1 MRVIDATENQMIGH
15 LADITLTGLRMD
27 SQNPIKV
34 SKEYRLRIYTTS
46 DVADK
51 DYIEFGARTRW
62 CNVDPVDPG
71 VYDIGFE
78 IIKITPHDSEIV
90 KHIMDKYSSNKIR
103 SCSNQRNDFH
113 QPNHAVSL
121 VQQAVNFH

>member
-1 MRVIDATENQMIGH
+1 MTERRRIQRRSISYYMRVIDAGENQMIGH

-27 SQNPIKV
+27 SQKPIKV
-34 SKEYRLRIYTTS
+34 SKEFQLRLYTTS

-51 DYIEFGARTRW
+51 DFIEFGARAKW

-78 IIKITPHDSEIV
+78 IIKISQHDTDIV
-90 KHIMDKYSSNKIR
+90 KHIMDKYSS
-103 SCSNQRNDFH
+103 
-113 QPNHAVSL
+113 
-121 VQQAVNFH
+121 QQNSFMF

>member
-1 MRVIDATENQMIGH
+1 MTERRRIQRRSISYYMRVIDATENQMIGH

-51 DYIEFGARTRW
+51 DFIEFGARTRW

-90 KHIMDKYSSNKIR
+90 KHIMDKYSS
-103 SCSNQRNDFH
+103 
-113 QPNHAVSL
+113 
-121 VQQAVNFH
+121 QQNSFMF